1 VKLQPAPGH
10 DDAMAFKHAIAE
22 ERRPAAKLSAVNKLA
37 AQRTMH
43 TETIS
48 FAATAHNTL
57 CENIACR
64 SYNAHRLPRT
74 VQGTHGSMNN
84 VASYHRS

>member
-1 VKLQPAPGH
+1 
-10 DDAMAFKHAIAE
+10 MAFKHAIAE
-22 ERRPAAKLSAVNKLA
+22 ARLRSATKLSAVNKLA

-43 TETIS
+43 AETLS
-48 FAATAHNTL
+48 FAATAYNTL

-84 VASYHRS
+84 VVSYHLS

>member
-1 VKLQPAPGH
+1 
-10 DDAMAFKHAIAE
+10 MHA
-22 ERRPAAKLSAVNKLA
+22 
-37 AQRTMH
+37 
-43 TETIS
+43 ETIS
-48 FAATAHNTL
+48 FAATAYNTL

-84 VASYHRS
+84 VVSYHLS